1 MKKRELSP
9 LADPVFKC
17 VFGEEKEILMEL
29 INIVFVL
36 EHPVVNIEYLPIE
49 LLPKNIADK
58 TTIVDVRCTDDLSR
72 HFIVEMQILKQDF
85 FHERSFYNAARV
97 YSRQINKGDDY
108 DLLKPVYALCL
119 VDHNLESDTARWRHT
134 YKILNED
141 EPHKGIAAIEMHY
154 IDLSKCRKRDNFKI
168 EDALDRW
175 VKYFIDP
182 EYIKTLSM
190 NTQYNYPNLKKAVEL
205 LDESNYTEG
214 QLVAYDRYLDS
225 IRSWNSSMKYSF
237 EEGVDKGAKETEI
250 QILSII
256 QDLKSG
262 MSVSDIA
269 NKHQVE
275 ISYVQKFK

>member
-1 MKKRELSP
+1 MSP
-9 LADPVFKC
+9 LADPVFKR

-29 INIVFVL
+29 INAVFKL

-58 TTIVDVRCTDDLSR
+58 TTIVDVRCTDDMSR

-97 YSRQINKGDDY
+97 YSRQIKKGDDY
-108 DLLKPVYALCL
+108 DQLKPVYALCL

-154 IDLSKCRKRDNFKI
+154 IDLSKCRKRDNFSS

-182 EYIKTLSM
+182 EYIKILSM

-237 EEGVDKGAKETEI
+237 EEGVEKGVADAKN
-250 QILSII
+250 QILAIL
-256 QDLKSG
+256 QDLRSG
-262 MSVSDIA
+262 MSEVDIA
-269 NKHQVE
+269 KKHKVE
-275 ISYVQKFK
+275 VSFVEKFR

>member
-1 MKKRELSP
+1 
-9 LADPVFKC
+9 
-17 VFGEEKEILMEL
+17 
-29 INIVFVL
+29 
-36 EHPVVNIEYLPIE
+36 
-49 LLPKNIADK
+49 
-58 TTIVDVRCTDDLSR
+58 
-72 HFIVEMQILKQDF
+72 
-85 FHERSFYNAARV
+85 
-97 YSRQINKGDDY
+97 
-108 DLLKPVYALCL
+108 
-119 VDHNLESDTARWRHT
+119 
-134 YKILNED
+134 
-141 EPHKGIAAIEMHY
+141 
-154 IDLSKCRKRDNFKI
+154 
-168 EDALDRW
+168 
-175 VKYFIDP
+175 
-182 EYIKTLSM
+182 M

-275 ISYVQKFK
+275 MSYVEKFK